1 MRRPSLGYV
10 DSVTPGSSPDE
21 LEFSPYDS
29 TAYKAGDAVL
39 LFKAENYIPNRQT
52 VLQTAVIQSV
62 VPGSPSVMTLDV
74 PVTSGV
80 DAAQFLYNGRKLAPG
95 GVAIGATELTIP
107 GEDATGLF
115 PAGSWAFITDGV
127 GVLATYGEYVR
138 VLGADYDSTDT
149 VLTIEGGV
157 RNEYADDRAAV
168 VPGRRADVSPRGW
181 TEDVTVRGVTLGG
194 TGAGVG
200 SQVTQLSG
208 KYCVDLK
215 LERVRCA
222 LADPGL
228 LNHGI
233 IFITSGRVSVTDSEA
248 VVDDGLRMN
257 TCRDVVVERSRVKV
271 SSEEFCTDLT
281 FRDCDI
287 VNAYAHVIG
296 GERINAERCRF
307 WNAGPGFANSF
318 SDFGFRG
325 CDFFVGDGAPV
336 FYIQADRF
344 TLKDVWSYGEPM
356 LIVVQN
362 GTGHVI
368 DNVSATILL
377 LDGTGGRIT
386 GPVYGTIRGD
396 NMGTPLPIPGTWTRV
411 ALEQVSLALPTTV
424 DDTAYVGKLS
434 GLRSSIWARVS
445 VTALGYG
452 ISIARQYLVGRGYS
466 GSGGWYRCLPLSE
479 GRQFFAGDDFD
490 LEIYEDGNDCWLRVR
505 RTVGTQAAELILMIE
520 TNATFATDG
529 SPPTGSILD
538 IVHHSTAASQRR
550 GLLYATGVV
559 VTRTS
564 APDNSDLVDGDCGV
578 WFDDT
583 SGAAKLMIKA
593 RDAGGTIRTGS
604 VTLS

>member
-1 MRRPSLGYV
+1 MLMANKRIRDLNLATALPADALFAYDKTGLTEAEAVGLGAIAKGASLVLVPNVVTDDQGKATGNSNAIQAALDEYAASGKKKGILLLPRGKVWIASGIKLTFEHSGLIIDGDGCTLLSENSIELITIGSATVGKEPIGYV

-138 VLGADYDSTDT
+138 VLGADYNSTDT

-200 SQVTQLSG
+200 SQVTQLSV

-344 TLKDVWSYGEPM
+344 TLKDVWSYGEHL

-466 GSGGWYRCLPLSE
+466 GSG
-479 GRQFFAGDDFD
+479 AG
-490 LEIYEDGNDCWLRVR
+490 
-505 RTVGTQAAELILMIE
+505 
-520 TNATFATDG
+520 
-529 SPPTGSILD
+529 
-538 IVHHSTAASQRR
+538 TAACR
-550 GLLYATGVV
+550 
-559 VTRTS
+559 
-564 APDNSDLVDGDCGV
+564 
-578 WFDDT
+578 
-583 SGAAKLMIKA
+583 
-593 RDAGGTIRTGS
+593 
-604 VTLS
+604 